1 MRKAIL
7 LTAAL
12 MVTGCATAPASF
24 PTEVTRYRADEV
36 GRGTIALVPDEGVGN
51 GPEYQ
56 VYALAVGD
64 ALAKQGYTL
73 VPDGSKSVYVAKIGF
88 HTEARPAVAAW
99 GVRGDN
105 TRPVRER
112 SPFSIGLGGGTWSG
126 NRDGGG
132 VGLGGGVSFPI
143 GRGRDREDALS
154 MLSVKINQRQGDLGV
169 WEGRAQSRAIGVVG
183 NAVADKLAPKL
194 ATALFTGFPGESG
207 RTIEVK

>member
-88 HTEARPAVAAW
+88 HTEA
-99 GVRGDN
+99 
-105 TRPVRER
+105 RPVRER

>member
-36 GRGTIALVPDEGVGN
+36 GRGTIALVPDEGIDN

-56 VYALAVGD
+56 AYALAVGD

-88 HTEARPAVAAW
+88 HVEA
-99 GVRGDN
+99 
-105 TRPVRER
+105 RPVRER
-112 SPFSIGLGGGTWSG
+112 SPFSIGLGGGSWSG
-126 NRDGGG
+126 NRGGG

-169 WEGRAQSRAIGVVG
+169 WEGRAQSRAIGLVG

>member
-36 GRGTIALVPDEGVGN
+36 GRGTIALVPDEGIDN

-64 ALAKQGYTL
+64 ALTKQGYTL
-73 VPDGSKSVYVAKIGF
+73 VPDGSKSEYVAKIGF
-88 HTEARPAVAAW
+88 HTEA
-99 GVRGDN
+99 
-105 TRPVRER
+105 RPVRER

-194 ATALFTGFPGESG
+194 AAALFTGFPGESG

>member
-1 MRKAIL
+1 MRNAIL

-12 MVTGCATAPASF
+12 VITGCATAPASF

-36 GRGTIALVPDEGVGN
+36 GRGTIALVPDEGIDN

-88 HTEARPAVAAW
+88 HTEARP
-99 GVRGDN
+99 
-105 TRPVRER
+105 VRER

-126 NRDGGG
+126 NGGGGG

-183 NAVADKLAPKL
+183 NAVADKIAPKL
-194 ATALFTGFPGESG
+194 AGALFTGFPGESG

>member
-7 LTAAL
+7 LMAAL

-36 GRGTIALVPDEGVGN
+36 GRGTIALVPDEGIDN

-56 VYALAVGD
+56 AYALAVGD
-64 ALAKQGYTL
+64 ALARQGYTL

-88 HTEARPAVAAW
+88 HVEA
-99 GVRGDN
+99 
-105 TRPVRER
+105 RPVRER
-112 SPFSIGLGGGTWSG
+112 SPFSIGLGGGTYSG

-132 VGLGGGVSFPI
+132 VGLGGGISFPI
-143 GRGRDREDALS
+143 GRGREREDALS

>member
-36 GRGTIALVPDEGVGN
+36 GRGTIALMPDEGIGN

-64 ALAKQGYTL
+64 ALTKQGYTL
-73 VPDGSKSVYVAKIGF
+73 VPDGSKSEYVAKIGF
-88 HTEARPAVAAW
+88 HTEA
-99 GVRGDN
+99 
-105 TRPVRER
+105 RPVRER

>member
-1 MRKAIL
+1 MRNVIL

-12 MVTGCATAPASF
+12 VMTGCATAPASF

-36 GRGTIALVPDEGVGN
+36 GRGTIALVPDEGIDN

-64 ALAKQGYTL
+64 ALSKQGYTL

-88 HTEARPAVAAW
+88 HTEARP
-99 GVRGDN
+99 
-105 TRPVRER
+105 VRER

-126 NRDGGG
+126 NRGGGG

-194 ATALFTGFPGESG
+194 AAALFTGFPGESG

>member
-7 LTAAL
+7 LTGLAMMGL
-12 MVTGCATAPASF
+12 MMTGCATAPAAF
-24 PTEVTRYRADEV
+24 PTEVTRYRVDDV
-36 GRGTIALVPDEGVGN
+36 GRGTIALVPDDGVDN
-51 GPEYQ
+51 GPEFQ
-56 VYALAVGD
+56 AYALAVGD
-64 ALAKQGYTL
+64 ALSKQGYTL
-73 VPDGSKSVYVAKIGF
+73 VPDGSKNSVYVAKIGF
-88 HTEARPAVAAW
+88 HTDA
-99 GVRGDN
+99 
-105 TRPVRER
+105 RPVRER

-126 NRDGGG
+126 NRGGGG

-154 MLSVKINQRQGDLGV
+154 LLSVKINQRQGNLGV

>member
-1 MRKAIL
+1 MVEKSEMRQAIL
-7 LTAAL
+7 LTGLTMMGL
-12 MVTGCATAPASF
+12 MMTGCATAPAAF
-24 PTEVTRYRADEV
+24 PTEVTRYRVDDV
-36 GRGTIALVPDEGVGN
+36 GRGTIALVPDDDVDN

-56 VYALAVGD
+56 AYALAVGD
-64 ALAKQGYTL
+64 ALSKQGYTL

-88 HTEARPAVAAW
+88 HTDA
-99 GVRGDN
+99 
-105 TRPVRER
+105 RPVRER

-126 NRDGGG
+126 NRGGGG

-154 MLSVKINQRQGDLGV
+154 LLSVKINQRQGNLGV

>member
-36 GRGTIALVPDEGVGN
+36 GRGTIALMPDEGIDN

-64 ALAKQGYTL
+64 ALTKQGYTL
-73 VPDGSKSVYVAKIGF
+73 VPDGSKSVYVARIGF
-88 HTEARPAVAAW
+88 HTEA
-99 GVRGDN
+99 
-105 TRPVRER
+105 RPVRER

-194 ATALFTGFPGESG
+194 AAALFTGFPGESG

>member
-36 GRGTIALVPDEGVGN
+36 GRGTIALVPDEGIDN

-64 ALAKQGYTL
+64 ALTKQGYTL

-88 HTEARPAVAAW
+88 HTEARP
-99 GVRGDN
+99 
-105 TRPVRER
+105 VRER
-112 SPFSIGLGGGTWSG
+112 SPFTIGLGGGTWSG
-126 NRDGGG
+126 NGGGGG

-183 NAVADKLAPKL
+183 NAVADKIAPKL

>member
-1 MRKAIL
+1 MVEKSEMRRAIL
-7 LTAAL
+7 LTGLAMMGL
-12 MVTGCATAPASF
+12 MMTGCATAPAAF
-24 PTEVTRYRADEV
+24 PTEVTRYRVDDV
-36 GRGTIALVPDEGVGN
+36 GRGTIALVPDDGVDN

-56 VYALAVGD
+56 AYALAVGD
-64 ALAKQGYTL
+64 ALSKQGYTL

-88 HTEARPAVAAW
+88 HTDA
-99 GVRGDN
+99 
-105 TRPVRER
+105 RPVRER
-112 SPFSIGLGGGTWSG
+112 SPFSIGLGGGTYSG

-132 VGLGGGVSFPI
+132 VGLGGGISFPI

-154 MLSVKINQRQGDLGV
+154 LLSVKINQRQGNLGV

>member
-36 GRGTIALVPDEGVGN
+36 GRGTIALVPDEGIDN

-64 ALAKQGYTL
+64 ALTKQGYTL

-88 HTEARPAVAAW
+88 HTEARP
-99 GVRGDN
+99 
-105 TRPVRER
+105 VRER
-112 SPFSIGLGGGTWSG
+112 SPFRIGLGGGTWSG
-126 NRDGGG
+126 NGGGGG

-183 NAVADKLAPKL
+183 NAVADKVAPKL

>member
-1 MRKAIL
+1 MRRAIL

-36 GRGTIALVPDEGVGN
+36 GRGTIALMPDEGIDN

-64 ALAKQGYTL
+64 ALTKQGYTL
-73 VPDGSKSVYVAKIGF
+73 VPDGSKSVYVAMIGF
-88 HTEARPAVAAW
+88 HTEA
-99 GVRGDN
+99 
-105 TRPVRER
+105 RPVRER

>member
-1 MRKAIL
+1 MRRAIL

-36 GRGTIALVPDEGVGN
+36 GRGTIALVPDEGIDN

-56 VYALAVGD
+56 AYALAVGE

-88 HTEARPAVAAW
+88 HVEA
-99 GVRGDN
+99 
-105 TRPVRER
+105 RPVRER
-112 SPFSIGLGGGTWSG
+112 SPFSIGLGGGSWSG
-126 NRDGGG
+126 NRGGG

-169 WEGRAQSRAIGVVG
+169 WEGRAQARAIGVVG

>member
-36 GRGTIALVPDEGVGN
+36 GRGTIALVPDEGIDN

-64 ALAKQGYTL
+64 ALTKQGYTL

-88 HTEARPAVAAW
+88 HTEARP
-99 GVRGDN
+99 
-105 TRPVRER
+105 VRER

-126 NRDGGG
+126 NGGGGG

-194 ATALFTGFPGESG
+194 ATALFTGFPGDSG

>member
-1 MRKAIL
+1 MRRAIL
-7 LTAAL
+7 LATAL
-12 MVTGCATAPASF
+12 LVSGCATAPAGF
-24 PTEVTRYRADEV
+24 PTEVTRYRVDEV
-36 GRGTIALVPDEGVGN
+36 GRGTIALVPDQGIDN

-56 VYALAVGD
+56 AYALAVGD
-64 ALAKQGYTL
+64 ALSKQGYTL

-88 HTEARPAVAAW
+88 RADA
-99 GVRGDN
+99 
-105 TRPVRER
+105 RPVRER

-126 NRDGGG
+126 GRGGG

-143 GRGRDREDALS
+143 GRGRQREDVASL
-154 MLSVKINQRQGDLGV
+154 LSVKINQREGDLGV

-183 NAVADKLAPKL
+183 SSEAGKLAPKL

>member
-1 MRKAIL
+1 MRNVIL
-7 LTAAL
+7 LTTAL
-12 MVTGCATAPASF
+12 VMTGCATAPASF

-36 GRGTIALVPDEGVGN
+36 GLGTIALVPDEGIDN

-64 ALAKQGYTL
+64 ALTKQGYTL

-88 HTEARPAVAAW
+88 HTEA
-99 GVRGDN
+99 
-105 TRPVRER
+105 RPVRER

-194 ATALFTGFPGESG
+194 ASALFTGFPGESG

>member
-1 MRKAIL
+1 MRSAIL

-12 MVTGCATAPASF
+12 LMTGCATAPASF

-36 GRGTIALVPDEGVGN
+36 GRGTIALMPDEGVDN

-56 VYALAVGD
+56 VYALVVGD
-64 ALAKQGYTL
+64 ALTRQGYTL

-88 HTEARPAVAAW
+88 HTEARP
-99 GVRGDN
+99 
-105 TRPVRER
+105 VRER

-126 NRDGGG
+126 NGGGGG

-154 MLSVKINQRQGDLGV
+154 MLSIKINQRQGDLGV

-194 ATALFTGFPGESG
+194 AAALFTGFPGESG

>member
-12 MVTGCATAPASF
+12 MVAGCATAPASF

-36 GRGTIALVPDEGVGN
+36 GRGTIALVPDEGIDN

-56 VYALAVGD
+56 AYALAVGD
-64 ALAKQGYTL
+64 ALAKHGYTL

-88 HTEARPAVAAW
+88 HIEA
-99 GVRGDN
+99 
-105 TRPVRER
+105 RPVRER
-112 SPFSIGLGGGTWSG
+112 SPFRIGLGGGTWSG
-126 NRDGGG
+126 NGGGGG

>member
-1 MRKAIL
+1 MVEKSEMRRAIL
-7 LTAAL
+7 LTGLTMMGL
-12 MVTGCATAPASF
+12 MMTGCATAPAAF
-24 PTEVTRYRADEV
+24 PTEVTRYRVDDV
-36 GRGTIALVPDEGVGN
+36 GRGTIALVPDDDVDN

-56 VYALAVGD
+56 AYALAVGD
-64 ALAKQGYTL
+64 ALSKQGYTL

-88 HTEARPAVAAW
+88 HTDA
-99 GVRGDN
+99 
-105 TRPVRER
+105 RPVRER

-126 NRDGGG
+126 NRGGGG

-154 MLSVKINQRQGDLGV
+154 LLSVKINQRQGNLGV

>member
-36 GRGTIALVPDEGVGN
+36 GRGTIALMPDEGIDN

-64 ALAKQGYTL
+64 ALTKQGYTL

-88 HTEARPAVAAW
+88 HTEA
-99 GVRGDN
+99 
-105 TRPVRER
+105 RPVRER

>member
-1 MRKAIL
+1 MRNVIL
-7 LTAAL
+7 LTTAL
-12 MVTGCATAPASF
+12 VMTGCATAPASF

-36 GRGTIALVPDEGVGN
+36 GRGTIALVPDEGIDS

-64 ALAKQGYTL
+64 ALTKQGYTL
-73 VPDGSKSVYVAKIGF
+73 VPDGSKSAYVAKIGF
-88 HTEARPAVAAW
+88 HTEA
-99 GVRGDN
+99 
-105 TRPVRER
+105 RPVRER

>member
-1 MRKAIL
+1 MRRAIL

-12 MVTGCATAPASF
+12 MITGCATAPASF
-24 PTEVTRYRADEV
+24 PTEVTRYRVDDV
-36 GRGTIALVPDEGVGN
+36 GRGTITLMPDEGINN
-51 GPEYQ
+51 GPEFEA
-56 VYALAVGD
+56 YAAAVGD
-64 ALAKQGYTL
+64 ALGKQGYTVL
-73 VPDGSKSVYVAKIGF
+73 PDGSKSMYVAKIGF
-88 HTEARPAVAAW
+88 RSDA
-99 GVRGDN
+99 
-105 TRPVRER
+105 RPVRER

-143 GRGRDREDALS
+143 GRGRDREDVSSL
-154 MLSVKINQRQGDLGV
+154 LSVKINQREGDLGV

-183 NAVADKLAPKL
+183 SAEAAKLAPKL

>member
-1 MRKAIL
+1 MRKLIL

-12 MVTGCATAPASF
+12 MVTGCATAPAAF
-24 PTEVTRYRADEV
+24 PTEVTRYRTDEV
-36 GRGTIALVPDEGVGN
+36 GRGTIALVPDEGIDN

-56 VYALAVGD
+56 AYALAVGD

-88 HTEARPAVAAW
+88 HTEARP
-99 GVRGDN
+99 
-105 TRPVRER
+105 VRER
-112 SPFSIGLGGGTWSG
+112 SPFSIGLGGGTYSG
-126 NRDGGG
+126 NRDGG
-132 VGLGGGVSFPI
+132 VGLGGGISFPI
-143 GRGRDREDALS
+143 GRGREREDALS

-194 ATALFTGFPGESG
+194 AAALFTGFPGESG

>member
-36 GRGTIALVPDEGVGN
+36 GRGTIALVPDEGVDN

-88 HTEARPAVAAW
+88 HTEA
-99 GVRGDN
+99 
-105 TRPVRER
+105 RPVRER

>member
-36 GRGTIALVPDEGVGN
+36 GRGTIALVPDEGIDN

-64 ALAKQGYTL
+64 ALTKQGYTL

-88 HTEARPAVAAW
+88 HTEARP
-99 GVRGDN
+99 
-105 TRPVRER
+105 VRER
-112 SPFSIGLGGGTWSG
+112 SPFTIGLGGGTWSG
-126 NRDGGG
+126 NGGGGG

-194 ATALFTGFPGESG
+194 ATALFTGFPGDSG

>member
-1 MRKAIL
+1 MRRAIL
-7 LTAAL
+7 LTGLTMMGL
-12 MVTGCATAPASF
+12 MMTGCATAPAAF
-24 PTEVTRYRADEV
+24 PTEVTRYRVDDV
-36 GRGTIALVPDEGVGN
+36 GRGTIALVPDDDVDN

-56 VYALAVGD
+56 AYALAVGD
-64 ALAKQGYTL
+64 ALSKQGYTL

-88 HTEARPAVAAW
+88 HTDA
-99 GVRGDN
+99 
-105 TRPVRER
+105 RPVRER

-126 NRDGGG
+126 NRGGGG

-154 MLSVKINQRQGDLGV
+154 LLSVKINQRQGNLGV

>member
-1 MRKAIL
+1 MRNVIL
-7 LTAAL
+7 LTTAL
-12 MVTGCATAPASF
+12 VMTGCATAPASF
-24 PTEVTRYRADEV
+24 PTEVTRYRTDEV
-36 GRGTIALVPDEGVGN
+36 GRGTIALMPDEGIDN

-64 ALAKQGYTL
+64 ALTKQGYTL

-88 HTEARPAVAAW
+88 HTEA
-99 GVRGDN
+99 
-105 TRPVRER
+105 RPVRER

>member
-1 MRKAIL
+1 MRNAIL

-36 GRGTIALVPDEGVGN
+36 GRGTIALVPDEGIDN

-56 VYALAVGD
+56 AYALAVGD

-88 HTEARPAVAAW
+88 HVEA
-99 GVRGDN
+99 
-105 TRPVRER
+105 RPVRER
-112 SPFSIGLGGGTWSG
+112 SPFSIGLGGGSWSG
-126 NRDGGG
+126 NRGGG

-169 WEGRAQSRAIGVVG
+169 WEGRAQSRAIGLVG

>member
-1 MRKAIL
+1 MRRAIL

-36 GRGTIALVPDEGVGN
+36 GRGTIALVPDEGIDN

-56 VYALAVGD
+56 AYALAVGD

-73 VPDGSKSVYVAKIGF
+73 VPDGSNSVYVAKIGF
-88 HTEARPAVAAW
+88 HVEA
-99 GVRGDN
+99 
-105 TRPVRER
+105 RPVRER
-112 SPFSIGLGGGTWSG
+112 SPFSIGLGGGSWSG
-126 NRDGGG
+126 NRGGG

-169 WEGRAQSRAIGVVG
+169 WEGRAQARAIGVVG

>member
-1 MRKAIL
+1 
-7 LTAAL
+7 
-12 MVTGCATAPASF
+12 
-24 PTEVTRYRADEV
+24 
-36 GRGTIALVPDEGVGN
+36 
-51 GPEYQ
+51 
-56 VYALAVGD
+56 
-64 ALAKQGYTL
+64 
-73 VPDGSKSVYVAKIGF
+73 
-88 HTEARPAVAAW
+88 
-99 GVRGDN
+99 
-105 TRPVRER
+105 VRER

-126 NRDGGG
+126 NGGGGG
-132 VGLGGGVSFPI
+132 VGMGGGVSFPI

>member
-24 PTEVTRYRADEV
+24 PTEVTRYRADQV
-36 GRGTIALVPDEGVGN
+36 GRGTIALMPDEGIDN

-73 VPDGSKSVYVAKIGF
+73 VPDGSNSVYVAKIGF
-88 HTEARPAVAAW
+88 HTEA
-99 GVRGDN
+99 
-105 TRPVRER
+105 RPVRER

-126 NRDGGG
+126 NRGGG

>member
-36 GRGTIALVPDEGVGN
+36 GRGTIALVPDEGIDN

-64 ALAKQGYTL
+64 ALTKQGYTL

-88 HTEARPAVAAW
+88 HTEARP
-99 GVRGDN
+99 
-105 TRPVRER
+105 VRER
-112 SPFSIGLGGGTWSG
+112 SPFRIGLGGGTWSG
-126 NRDGGG
+126 NGGGGG

-194 ATALFTGFPGESG
+194 ATALFTGFPGDSG